1 LRILF
6 FIVLLIFVEGCST
19 VSFQKLPLY
28 VEQSIQ
34 QSQLQEEEKIEP
46 IIYLDG
52 IGTMWN
58 SLFECGDFEIVKGI
72 AHSGNASIKI
82 SWDKGKG
89 CQWIG
94 FGNSFSNWAPANVGE
109 YQNKK
114 AISFFVRTQK
124 NSSRSIP
131 IVLGLEDF
139 GGGGTYLFTD
149 TRKYLYGLE
158 IDTTW
163 KQIIVPMWHFPTDP
177 GASGNDDVDI
187 TAIKQLQFQLEGAGS
202 FYLDEIKLIDFSE
215 AEYQKML
222 AEVEAMKP
230 KGNINQIVYREGELK
245 EDAWATG
252 ETFCQTLEEKTD
264 IENNTYI
271 YWKFN
276 ADNCEWA
283 KWGINWNDWHQ
294 INFRGIENDAK
305 IQFKIKASVE
315 TRFKIVLED
324 FAGNSTQ
331 LYSSF
336 SISENQSAWQTID
349 IALKDFNIEGTG
361 FKLDQVKQL
370 LFVGLTA
377 GEVYLDDIKIMD
389 AWTH

>member
-1 LRILF
+1 LRIFF

-28 VEQSIQ
+28 SELTENKFEEQ
-34 QSQLQEEEKIEP
+34 ETEKVEP
-46 IIYLDG
+46 IIFQDG

-58 SLFECGDFEIVKGI
+58 SLFECGDFEVTKQV
-72 AHSGNASIKI
+72 AYSGNASIKI

-94 FGNSFSNWAPANVGE
+94 FGNSFSNWAATDMSKE
-109 YQNKK
+109 RHKK
-114 AISFFVRTQK
+114 ALSFFVRTQS
-124 NSSRSIP
+124 NTARSIP
-131 IVLGLEDF
+131 IVAAMEDF
-139 GGGGTYLFTD
+139 GGGGSYHFID
-149 TRKYLYGLE
+149 AKKYLYGLE
-158 IDTTW
+158 MDTTW
-163 KQIIVPMWHFPTDP
+163 KQIIVPLWDFPVNEDE
-177 GASGNDDVDI
+177 VDI
-187 TAIKQLQFQLEGAGS
+187 YSIKQMQFQLEGAGS
-202 FYLDEIKLIDFSE
+202 FYLDEIKLIDYTKE
-215 AEYQKML
+215 DYAKMR
-222 AEVEAMKP
+222 AEVELMKP

-245 EDAWATG
+245 KDAWATG

-264 IENNTYI
+264 IDNNTYI

-276 ADNCEWA
+276 AENCEWA
-283 KWGINWNDWHQ
+283 KWGINWNDWYQ

-336 SISENQSAWQTID
+336 SISENQSGWQTID

-370 LFVGLTA
+370 LFVGLSS

-389 AWTH
+389 AWKY

>member
-1 LRILF
+1 LRIFF

-28 VEQSIQ
+28 SELTENKFEEQ
-34 QSQLQEEEKIEP
+34 ETEKVEP
-46 IIYLDG
+46 IIFQDG

-58 SLFECGDFEIVKGI
+58 SLFECGDFEVTKQV
-72 AHSGNASIKI
+72 AYSGNASIKI

-94 FGNSFSNWAPANVGE
+94 FGNSFSNWAATDMSKE
-109 YQNKK
+109 RHKK
-114 AISFFVRTQK
+114 ALSFFVRTQS
-124 NSSRSIP
+124 NTARSIP
-131 IVLGLEDF
+131 IVAAMEDF
-139 GGGGTYLFTD
+139 GGGGSYHFID
-149 TRKYLYGLE
+149 AKKYLYGLE
-158 IDTTW
+158 MDTTW
-163 KQIIVPMWHFPTDP
+163 KQIIVPLWDFPVNEDE
-177 GASGNDDVDI
+177 VDI
-187 TAIKQLQFQLEGAGS
+187 YSIKQMQFQLEGAGS
-202 FYLDEIKLIDFSE
+202 FYLDEIKLIDYTKE
-215 AEYQKML
+215 DYAKMR
-222 AEVEAMKP
+222 AEVELMKP

-264 IENNTYI
+264 IDNNTYI

-276 ADNCEWA
+276 AENCEWA
-283 KWGINWNDWHQ
+283 KWGINWNDWYQ

-336 SISENQSAWQTID
+336 SISENQSGWQTID

-370 LFVGLTA
+370 LFVGLSS

-389 AWTH
+389 AWKY